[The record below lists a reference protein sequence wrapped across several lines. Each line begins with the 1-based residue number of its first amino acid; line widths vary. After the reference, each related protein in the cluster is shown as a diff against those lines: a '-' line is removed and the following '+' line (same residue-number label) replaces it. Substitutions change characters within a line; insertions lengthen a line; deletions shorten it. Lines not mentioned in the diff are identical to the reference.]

1 MGYHYGR
8 ISLFTYTLMIQ
19 PRTQTSLAYRIATLA
34 AGSMLAAVGFFG
46 TAHFAHAAALTS
58 TNVQPASLVAG
69 SSTTVTV
76 TFTTASALPNNG
88 KIKVTFPSGFDT
100 STVSAPVSCT
110 GFDGSF
116 TFGTAGNVVAINRS
130 ANGTSTGAPA
140 TITCT
145 LPTIR
150 NPQVSG
156 STGTYTITTTD
167 SSNVTID
174 TDAAVAADTITA
186 AALTGTNVQPSVSTV
201 GITVTATAT
210 FTSVNPVP
218 STGKIK
224 ITFPSGYN
232 VAGAN
237 GGACSTMDGAFT
249 TSVASQVVTL
259 TRSGG
264 TSAAAGAHTCTINGI
279 INPTTVATSG
289 TYTISTSNSSD
300 AVIDTNAAVTGD
312 TFTGRKTT
320 VVDVVPL
327 TYDIQISMPEA
338 ADVYMPGDDIAIQWS
353 TAAGTGSVSAV
364 NLDYSVDGGAN
375 WIAIAHA
382 TANDGSYTWTAP
394 SIIEQSVTIRAQATD
409 LVTTLDSDE
418 SDAFSIGTADD
429 ETADDTS
436 TDTSTDTTSTDE
448 TTTPAAMLL
457 PVGTLIKGASWSTV
471 YYVDYNNVRRPF
483 LDTQTFYTY
492 ASSFDAVIDVEDSYL
507 ANFTI
512 GAPMLPMAG
521 TVLVKIDSVNK
532 VYALGDEGELHWITS
547 ESLASS
553 LYGSNWA
560 DYVIDVPVTAWSHF
574 TIGDDIS
581 STSDWTVDTDL
592 LQTRDELNSK

>member
-1 MGYHYGR
+1 
-8 ISLFTYTLMIQ
+8 MIQ
-19 PRTQTSLAYRIATLA
+19 PRTQASLAYRIATVVTGTLF
-34 AGSMLAAVGFFG
+34 AAVGFFG
-46 TAHFAHAAALTS
+46 TAHFAHAAALTA

-76 TFTTASALPNNG
+76 TFTTATALPNNG
-88 KIKVTFPSGFDT
+88 KIKVTFPSGFDV
-100 STVSAPVSCT
+100 STLSAPVNCT

-116 TFGTAGNVVAINRS
+116 SFTTGGQVVTITRS

-140 TITCT
+140 SISCT
-145 LPTIR
+145 MPTIR

-167 SSNVTID
+167 TSNVTID

-186 AALTGTNVQPSVSTV
+186 AALTGTNVQPSVSTT
-201 GITVTATAT
+201 GITVTATVT
-210 FTSVNPVP
+210 FTTVNPVP
-218 STGKIK
+218 STGKINV
-224 ITFPSGYN
+224 TFPAGYN
-232 VAGAN
+232 VAGARN
-237 GGACSTMDGAFT
+237 GSCTSMDGTFS
-249 TSVASQVVTL
+249 TSVALQVVTL

-264 TSAAAGAHTCTINGI
+264 TSTVAGAQTCTIAGI

-289 TYTISTSNSSD
+289 TYTISTTNSSD

-312 TFTGRKTT
+312 AFTGRTT
-320 VVDVVPL
+320 TTTTAVPL
-327 TYDIQISMPEA
+327 TYDIQISMPAA

-394 SIIEQSVTIRAQATD
+394 SMVEQNVTIRAQATD

-436 TDTSTDTTSTDE
+436 TDTSTGDSSNDGVE
-448 TTTPAAMLL
+448 TTPVEMLL

-471 YYVDYNNVRRPF
+471 YYVDYANVRRPF

-492 ASSFDAVIDVEDSYL
+492 ASSFDSVIDVEDSYL
-507 ANFTI
+507 SNFTI
-512 GAPMLPMAG
+512 GAPMVPMAG
-521 TVLVKIDSVNK
+521 TVLVKIQSVNK
-532 VYALGDEGELHWITS
+532 VYALGAEGELHWITS

-574 TIGDDIS
+574 TVGDDIT
-581 STSDWTVDTDL
+581 STSDWSVDTDL
-592 LQTRDELNSK
+592 LQTRTELNSK